1 MNLITPDSGL
11 LFWMVLIFGI
21 VFFLLAKFGFPVI
34 TSMVEKRNETIEK
47 SLKDAKEIEL
57 KMTEMVQD
65 HARMLEEAR
74 KEQAQILR
82 EATDSRKQILE
93 QAKTDA
99 REEADKIVTEARAR
113 IADEKES
120 AMRDIRREAA
130 LLSVGVA
137 EKILREELSSDGP
150 RRGGQRPGRHQGDG
164 RVFPEEGP
172 RLRDVHV

>member
-113 IADEKES
+113 IAEEKES

-137 EKILREELSSDGP
+137 EKILREELSSEKA
-150 RRGGQRPGRHQGDG
+150 QQAYL
-164 RVFPEEGP
+164 E
-172 RLRDVHV
+172 RLVDEVARENEQVS

>member
-137 EKILREELSSDGP
+137 EKILREELSSEKA
-150 RRGGQRPGRHQGDG
+150 QQAYL
-164 RVFPEEGP
+164 E
-172 RLRDVHV
+172 RLVDEVARENEHVS